1 LRVDAVV
8 RMVREVRQED
18 HRHVTDFLTRLVES
32 GADDRWEVK
41 KWARSRAAE
50 TVGGPG

>member
-1 LRVDAVV
+1 
-8 RMVREVRQED
+8 MVREVRQED
-18 HRHVTDFLTRLVES
+18 HRHVTDFLTDFLTRLVES

>member
-1 LRVDAVV
+1 MQ
-8 RMVREVRQED
+8 MVREVRQED
-18 HRHVTDFLTRLVES
+18 HRHVTDFLTRPVES

-50 TVGGPG
+50 ICRWPGLAWPP